1 MAVHCVLL
9 GEKEQK
15 VLKTLLDEFNSQPTL
30 ERYNWLIMT
39 SVIPKVFI
47 WCPISHFSIDISC
60 PLHDVPLVF
69 HHWTSDVNV
78 DSFRQPRLI
87 YDLHGNIVFV
97 QAIYRCPYISPD
109 RSSDSRHDY
118 QSASPE
124 ILKILPTE
132 IAKQFPFKLF
142 YRSAF
147 SKDLLDYIIVHIGGG
162 HTFNELAQNIGSL
175 NFRAY
180 MRHGNSLAGDT
191 EFYTN
196 TIYSNPSSDQL
207 MYVFL
212 AYFNSVKGT
221 FENEVAMT
229 PCSIL
234 TCDHTFKVS
243 KHIGVIR
250 AADNTFVNQFQ
261 NLFIGLNENGQVVN
275 WRLTKTTAF
284 EQVEDLL
291 MEFKSKLD
299 AQSTA
304 LEMII
309 VDDCCTVR
317 PSYQQIFSGVPVK
330 LDIFHACQR
339 FVRTLPK
346 AFSLRKKL
354 ASEFGLIFRRNG
366 DFGEKRSMNTPC
378 TEEIE
383 SNLAMFLK
391 KWENELSEM
400 TLDSLRKLKNH
411 IRKGCCSNIPPG
423 AGTQKNE
430 RLHKFLKRSLLGGA
444 AVISPELAIAV
455 LSCVL
460 YIWSCKRDPCAQKHV
475 SNAKVIPVVPVE
487 IKQHHLLLGTEYQK
501 NVANKLKSSGVPIE
515 VPITMKVKSCK
526 TFFTSQTSETTSFMD
541 NLKSAETALT
551 MDKIKNENVVNYVL
565 QRTLHLNDVCS
576 SIESKCINRDFDI
589 VDFPFTDV
597 QRLIKVLHTSTLTQD
612 TPLVVDMNQECL
624 ERNLTSFG
632 LQRDPVRGDG
642 DCCFSSIA
650 TALNR
655 LVSLNGDK
663 NIELAE
669 HFDSLGL
676 CKGIEPDTARLR
688 GLFCNEMENN
698 QQNYQSW
705 VDFDITKEIEKFS
718 QSGWFN
724 SSLGDLCVLACSNIL
739 KTSIVLITSIAGV
752 PYIPFIP
759 VTMLTD
765 SALYIAFN
773 HSNPGH
779 YDATKGKFFTIFCF
793 VSIKFEL
800 LYIICSL

>member
-1 MAVHCVLL
+1 
-9 GEKEQK
+9 
-15 VLKTLLDEFNSQPTL
+15 
-30 ERYNWLIMT
+30 
-39 SVIPKVFI
+39 
-47 WCPISHFSIDISC
+47 
-60 PLHDVPLVF
+60 
-69 HHWTSDVNV
+69 
-78 DSFRQPRLI
+78 
-87 YDLHGNIVFV
+87 
-97 QAIYRCPYISPD
+97 
-109 RSSDSRHDY
+109 
-118 QSASPE
+118 
-124 ILKILPTE
+124 
-132 IAKQFPFKLF
+132 
-142 YRSAF
+142 
-147 SKDLLDYIIVHIGGG
+147 
-162 HTFNELAQNIGSL
+162 
-175 NFRAY
+175 
-180 MRHGNSLAGDT
+180 MRHGNSLADDT

-207 MYVFL
+207 MHVFL
-212 AYFNSVKGT
+212 AYFDNSKGT
-221 FENEVAMT
+221 FENDVALT

-250 AADNTFVNQFQ
+250 ASDNKFVSQFQ

-291 MEFKSKLD
+291 IEFKHKLD
-299 AQSTA
+299 AQSCT

-330 LDIFHACQR
+330 LDIFHAYQR
-339 FVRTLPK
+339 FVKTLPK
-346 AFSLRKKL
+346 AFSSRKKL

-366 DFGEKRSMNTPC
+366 DRGEKRSMNTPC
-378 TEEIE
+378 VEEIE
-383 SNLAMFLK
+383 GNLAMFLQ

-400 TLDSLRKLKNH
+400 TLDSVRKLKNH

-423 AGTQKNE
+423 AGTHNNE

-460 YIWSCKRDPCAQKHV
+460 YIWSCKRDPCAKKHV
-475 SNAKVIPVVPVE
+475 SNAKVIPIVPVE
-487 IKQHHLLLGTEYQK
+487 IKQHHLILGTEDQK
-501 NVANKLKSSGVPIE
+501 NVENKFKSSSMPTE
-515 VPITMKVKSCK
+515 VPISMTAKKRK
-526 TFFTSQTSETTSFMD
+526 TFVTSKTSETTTFLD
-541 NLKSAETALT
+541 NIKSAGTALN
-551 MDKIKNENVVNYVL
+551 MNKIKNENVVNYVL
-565 QRTLHLNDVCS
+565 QRSLHLKDVCL

-589 VDFPFTDV
+589 IDFPFTDFERFV
-597 QRLIKVLHTSTLTQD
+597 KVLHSSMLTQD

-632 LQRDPVRGDG
+632 LQRDPVQGDG

-650 TALNR
+650 IALNR
-655 LVSLNGDK
+655 LVSLNGNE
-663 NIELAE
+663 NIELVA
-669 HFDSLGL
+669 HFNSLGL
-676 CKGIEPDTARLR
+676 CKGMQSDTARLR
-688 GLFCNEMENN
+688 SLFCEEIEGN

-705 VDFDITKEIEKFS
+705 VDFDIANEVERFS
-718 QSGWFN
+718 RSGWFN

-739 KTSIVLITSIAGV
+739 KTSIVVITSIAGV

-779 YDATKGKFFTIFCF
+779 YDATKGTLLTSLFCLSL
-793 VSIKFEL
+793 VSIW
-800 LYIICSL
+800 S